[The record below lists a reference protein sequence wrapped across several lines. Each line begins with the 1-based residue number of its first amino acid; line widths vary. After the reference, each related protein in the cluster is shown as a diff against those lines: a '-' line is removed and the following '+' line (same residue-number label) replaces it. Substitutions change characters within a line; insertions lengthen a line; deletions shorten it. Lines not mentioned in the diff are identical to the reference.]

1 MLCISEAVS
10 ICFYFAE
17 RVTQLP
23 GLSLI
28 KLAMKAISAVLGCL
42 NYQQLS
48 DTELAKQR
56 YTLMVF
62 SDFYALE
69 FGFFMENMFITV
81 HLFDSFCFSHAIY
94 EDIAGCF
101 SDRNSVPISIL
112 EDNSAGIF

>member
-1 MLCISEAVS
+1 MS

-28 KLAMKAISAVLGCL
+28 NLAMKAISAVLGCL

-48 DTELAKQR
+48 DTELAEQR
-56 YTLMVF
+56 YNLLVF

-69 FGFFMENMFITV
+69 FGFFKENMFI
-81 HLFDSFCFSHAIY
+81 I
-94 EDIAGCF
+94 
-101 SDRNSVPISIL
+101 
-112 EDNSAGIF
+112 